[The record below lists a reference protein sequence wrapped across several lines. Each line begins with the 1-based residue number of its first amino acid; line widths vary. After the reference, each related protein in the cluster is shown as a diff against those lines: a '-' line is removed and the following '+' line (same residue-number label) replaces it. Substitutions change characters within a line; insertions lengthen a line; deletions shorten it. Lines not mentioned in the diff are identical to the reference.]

1 MTERIQDGQ
10 RQWKKILLAA
20 QGRELYARNC
30 AGCHLPAPNSDAFWA
45 SSHWLPANAFGQRY
59 LRPVTVSVK
68 AIGTDPAQAEDMK
81 ARTVRVPLAFG
92 FDKLGRTVGRE
103 GVYPYGSALG
113 QVVER
118 VVERWYDSRNPAT
131 PTAERSRMNGFR
143 NNGIRDGLPGANETT
158 IVYKA
163 RPLNGIWATAP
174 YLHNGSIPTL
184 YDLLSPYEER
194 PKKFWLGNREF
205 DPVKVGYVTTRLAGG
220 FELVAVD
227 PRTGVPVRGN
237 GNGGHLFESP
247 ASPAQRRPGTIGP
260 ALSPQE
266 RAALVEYLKTL

>member
-1 MTERIQDGQ
+1 
-10 RQWKKILLAA
+10 
-20 QGRELYARNC
+20 
-30 AGCHLPAPNSDAFWA
+30 
-45 SSHWLPANAFGQRY
+45 
-59 LRPVTVSVK
+59 
-68 AIGTDPAQAEDMK
+68 MK

-92 FDKLGRTVGRE
+92 FNDSVRTLGRE

-113 QVVER
+113 KVVER
-118 VVERWYDSRNPAT
+118 VVVRWYDSRSPAV
-131 PTAERSRMNGFR
+131 PDAERRRMDGFR
-143 NNGIRDGLPGANETT
+143 QNGIRDGMPGGNGTK

-184 YDLLSPYEER
+184 YDLLSPYDER
-194 PKKFWLGNREF
+194 PKSFWLGNREF

-220 FELVAVD
+220 FELVAAD
-227 PRTGVPVRGN
+227 RRTGALVRGN

-247 ASPAQRRPGTIGP
+247 ANPAQRRPGTIGP
-260 ALSPQE
+260 ALNPHE